1 MKIPSD
7 QEPIAI
13 HGSQEAA
20 RKDEGNC
27 TDSKA
32 IHNIDGA
39 EACEQYKYKREKA
52 TSVDQPKPM
61 LLCEDIAEQKVLLGS
76 QLSEEQEKTLIRF
89 LFNNKDVL
97 HGQPTISVVS
107 IGTSLNIRSMSIHLS
122 DPESRGFGKCLMTKP
137 KVLGMK

>member
-1 MKIPSD
+1 MKIPSE
-7 QEPIAI
+7 QGPIAI

-20 RKDEGNC
+20 RKAEGNW

-39 EACEQYKYKREKA
+39 EAYEQYKYRREKA
-52 TSVDQPKPM
+52 ASADQPKPM

-89 LFNNKDVL
+89 LFNNKGVFAWSANDL
-97 HGQPTISVVS
+97 LVS
-107 IGTSLNIRSMSIHLS
+107 TGMSLNIHSMSIHPLG
-122 DPESRGFGKCLMTKP
+122 PESKGFGKCLMIKP
-137 KVLGMK
+137 KVLEMK